1 MMCDEIQCILSS
13 CTSRKGSHSHI
24 AMTIAEEKREGERG
38 IGWGR
43 LGGEY
48 REGWREREREGERGE
63 KELESGFLISIC
75 IGYSIWSRVEVDET
89 R

>member
-43 LGGEY
+43 LGG
-48 REGWREREREGERGE
+48 REREREGERGE